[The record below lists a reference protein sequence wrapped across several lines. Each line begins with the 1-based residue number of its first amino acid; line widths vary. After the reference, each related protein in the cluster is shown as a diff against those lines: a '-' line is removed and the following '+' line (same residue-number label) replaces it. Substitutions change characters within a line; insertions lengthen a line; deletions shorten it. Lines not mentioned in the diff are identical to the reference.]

1 VVADERLN
9 RPVLTA
15 ADLDS
20 MTPQQVD
27 AAWRDSI
34 VTDPESLPESYLQ
47 TLRERAAR
55 RLAERGTRRRFLTSS
70 DLRT

>member
-1 VVADERLN
+1 MTASAQPDPGRSQPWAPGPSVGPR
-9 RPVLTA
+9 RVL
-15 ADLDS
+15 
-20 MTPQQVD
+20 TPQQVD

-55 RLAERGTRRRFLTSS
+55 RLAERETRAAS
-70 DLRT
+70 

>member
-1 VVADERLN
+1 MADERLS
-9 RPVLTA
+9 RPILTA

-20 MTPQQVD
+20 MTSQQVD
-27 AAWRDSI
+27 EAWRNSI

-55 RLAERGTRRRFLTSS
+55 RLAERETRAAS
-70 DLRT
+70 